1 MRGHGSQWF
10 SHKMNNRHPLQLKK
24 SKSWEPFGSYQLNST
39 ANPAHLPQN
48 RPNFEVNGLDWQCCL
63 AGSSQRAP
71 RIFIFSIVLGAECLS
86 YLKSI
91 ETHARAFSRLI
102 SDGISGVRGTFSSFM
117 VINSCDVTFNMSTAV
132 RIKLQTEKCFFIHPL
147 LVGHSVFISYF
158 DVITYIKMNNIYN

>member
-1 MRGHGSQWF
+1 MRRHGSQWF
-10 SHKMNNRHPLQLKK
+10 SHKMNNWHPLQLKK

-48 RPNFEVNGLDWQCCL
+48 RPNFEVNGLDWQCFL

-71 RIFIFSIVLGAECLS
+71 KILIFSIAMGAECLS

-102 SDGISGVRGTFSSFM
+102 SDGISGVPEWATKSPQ
-117 VINSCDVTFNMSTAV
+117 
-132 RIKLQTEKCFFIHPL
+132 IKSPRFLKFL
-147 LVGHSVFISYF
+147 
-158 DVITYIKMNNIYN
+158 